1 VSEPLHTL
9 VQAARNNDRSAW
21 DTLLRG
27 YQLPLFAYANGL
39 ARDREAAFDIVQETF
54 VRAVAHIGGLRD
66 DARFGSWLF
75 GITHQCCVRHF
86 RSTRRQDALFAE
98 EGPEGMDGVAGNEP
112 DPSVALLSAERAERL
127 YALVDQLPLGQR
139 SALLLHVIGDF
150 SLEEIAEIGSVPIG
164 TVKSRLHHAKRS
176 LRDLIKEENP

>member
-1 VSEPLHTL
+1 MSEPNHTL
-9 VQAARNNDRSAW
+9 VQAARHNDRSAW
-21 DTLLRG
+21 DALLRG

-54 VRAVAHIGGLRD
+54 VRAVAHVGGLRD

-75 GITHQCCVRHF
+75 GIAHQCCVRHF
-86 RSTRRQDALFAE
+86 RSTRREDALFAE
-98 EGPEGMDGVAGNEP
+98 EGPDGMDGVAGNEP
-112 DPSVALLSAERAERL
+112 DPRIAMLSAERADRL
-127 YALVDQLPLGQR
+127 YALVDQLPVGQR

-150 SLEEIAEIGSVPIG
+150 SLEEIAVIASVPVG

-176 LRDLIKEENP
+176 LRDLIKEETP